1 MYCIFHCPNICSLYE
16 CDSVCI
22 CFLWWF
28 ISSFFFQIVSSFKLT
43 SVNYF
48 WSRFRACFSR
58 KKMHL
63 LLPRTN
69 GHYLP
74 RTTWHWIFTWPHK
87 NNWILMPKLSK
98 GQIVVRKIPTHYYHH
113 ILLRLKAKKGKST
126 HFCGDEVNSPPS
138 LIFPVYHSMR
148 TLPFGSG
155 FLVLILLPSLIRS
168 CALSYVLHIWCH
180 FK

>member
-1 MYCIFHCPNICSLYE
+1 MWFSLYLFFM
-16 CDSVCI
+16 VVH
-22 CFLWWF
+22 FLF
-28 ISSFFFQIVSSFKLT
+28 FFFQIVSSFKLT